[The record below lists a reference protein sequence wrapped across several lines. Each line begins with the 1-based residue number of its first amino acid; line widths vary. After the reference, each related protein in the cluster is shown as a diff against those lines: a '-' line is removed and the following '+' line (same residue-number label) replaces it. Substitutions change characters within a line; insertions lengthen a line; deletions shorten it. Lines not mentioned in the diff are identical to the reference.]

1 MTYNVYMDLSARF
14 LYWMPVPE
22 GKQARIV
29 FHEENGD
36 AYEVI
41 CLVVGE
47 SVQIGGE
54 SREVDY
60 LNERY
65 SPYVVGSIARSVIRE
80 WLTE

>member
-1 MTYNVYMDLSARF
+1 
-14 LYWMPVPE
+14 MPVPE

-36 AYEVI
+36 EYEVN

-54 SREVDY
+54 KRELDY

-65 SPYVVGSIARSVIRE
+65 SPYVVGSIARSVIRRFTSE
-80 WLTE
+80 